1 MEGIK
6 DFLESS
12 TVHGLTYISTTRK
25 LVRLFWIIVVI
36 LGFSGAGYLIYTS
49 FQDWD
54 ESPVKTTIESRP
66 ITEITLPKITVC
78 PPKNTFTDL
87 NYDLM
92 KLKDET
98 IDNETRIIL
107 KNYAFELLNDLTYDE
122 LMRNLSKLEDN
133 DRYYNWYH
141 GYTLLQM
148 PYYGRIYDGDIGM
161 LDTKDYYGIYY
172 NIETYATSGIITTQ
186 YFGENFKVD
195 KVEPH
200 LYYTITVNRPES
212 VTYDSLANA
221 HFEIEKI
228 RMKDFTTGGT
238 IWMMDT
244 SLDTEFLDDDNR
256 HFSKN
261 YTPPETYTSLILKR
275 RVTME
280 DVAVQSLSL
289 IPGFRF
295 SWYYSSTTETT
306 RTTTTIT
313 TTITTTATTTE
324 SNMSSYDFGDWSGF
338 ESGNWSVFE
347 STNNSDL
354 SNIDF
359 GTVVESGNWSGFES
373 DWSKR
378 RKRSASK
385 KVKMLFEPEA
395 HYYDDFKNRHFVR

>member
-133 DRYYNWYH
+133 
-141 GYTLLQM
+141 
-148 PYYGRIYDGDIGM
+148 
-161 LDTKDYYGIYY
+161 
-172 NIETYATSGIITTQ
+172 
-186 YFGENFKVD
+186 
-195 KVEPH
+195 
-200 LYYTITVNRPES
+200 
-212 VTYDSLANA
+212 
-221 HFEIEKI
+221 
-228 RMKDFTTGGT
+228 
-238 IWMMDT
+238 
-244 SLDTEFLDDDNR
+244 
-256 HFSKN
+256 
-261 YTPPETYTSLILKR
+261 LI
-275 RVTME
+275 
-280 DVAVQSLSL
+280 Q
-289 IPGFRF
+289 
-295 SWYYSSTTETT
+295 
-306 RTTTTIT
+306 
-313 TTITTTATTTE
+313 
-324 SNMSSYDFGDWSGF
+324 
-338 ESGNWSVFE
+338 
-347 STNNSDL
+347 
-354 SNIDF
+354 
-359 GTVVESGNWSGFES
+359 
-373 DWSKR
+373 
-378 RKRSASK
+378 
-385 KVKMLFEPEA
+385 
-395 HYYDDFKNRHFVR
+395 